1 MRITKELRINDRIR
15 IPRVMLIDENGVQIG
30 AVDVQEA
37 IARAKAAGLDLVEV
51 APAARPPVCRV
62 MDYGKYKYRQKKKEH
77 QHKTTSH
84 LKEVRL
90 TPKIQ
95 LHDLTIKAEHA
106 KAFLVKGN
114 KVLVSLVF
122 KGRELD
128 HTDLG
133 LGLLDRFVQSLD
145 GSCRVEAPAKREGKR
160 FMLMLVPK

>member
-1 MRITKELRINDRIR
+1 
-15 IPRVMLIDENGVQIG
+15 MLIDENGVQVG
-30 AVDVQEA
+30 AIDTFEA
-37 IARAKAAGLDLVEV
+37 LNRARTAGMDLVEV
-51 APAARPPVCRV
+51 APAARPPVCRI

-95 LHDLTIKAEHA
+95 DHDLLIKVDHA
-106 KAFLVKGN
+106 KGFLEKGH
-114 KVLVSLVF
+114 KVLVTLVF

-133 LGLLDRFVQSLD
+133 LGLLNRFVTSLE
-145 GSCRVEAPAKREGKR
+145 GAARVEAPAKREGKR
-160 FMLMLVPK
+160 YNLMLVPK